1 MAASEGNV
9 TVIDGGHPLRRH
21 DDGAHGHTHPHT
33 HAHSHMVH
41 DHRDV
46 QGGAARAAVFGISDG
61 LVSNVALILGVAAA
75 TGVDASGSSVVIA
88 GVSGLLAGAA
98 SMAAG
103 EYVSMKAQN
112 ELIERE
118 LRIERE
124 SLANNPKMELRELQA
139 IYTGRGLDEDKAR
152 ELAEAVHADPEVAL
166 EVHARE
172 ELGVDPDD
180 IGDPIAAAVSSF
192 VAFAIGAILPLI
204 PWFLADGAGAMVAS
218 VLVGLV
224 SAALVGVALAR
235 FTERSAARTAARQV
249 GWAAGACA
257 ITFAI
262 GSLLGTTVT

>member
-1 MAASEGNV
+1 
-9 TVIDGGHPLRRH
+9 
-21 DDGAHGHTHPHT
+21 
-33 HAHSHMVH
+33 MVH

-46 QGGAARAAVFGISDG
+46 QGGAARAAVFGVSDG

-75 TGVDASGSSVVIA
+75 AETATSVVIS

-124 SLANNPKMELRELQA
+124 SLANNPSGEMRELQA
-139 IYTGRGLDEDKAR
+139 IYTQRGLDATQAF
-152 ELAEAVHADPEVAL
+152 ELAEAVHEDPEVAL

-172 ELGVDPDD
+172 ELGVNPDD
-180 IGDPIAAAVSSF
+180 VGDPVGAAVSSF
-192 VAFAIGAILPLI
+192 LAFAVGAVIPLI
-204 PWFLADGAGAMVAS
+204 PWFFAEGNTAMIASTVAGMF
-218 VLVGLV
+218 
-224 SAALVGVALAR
+224 SAALVGVILAR
-235 FTERSAARTAARQV
+235 FTERSPFRTAARQV
-249 GWAAGACA
+249 SWAAGACA

-262 GSLLGTTVT
+262 GSLLGTTIT

>member
-1 MAASEGNV
+1 MAITDENDSSA
-9 TVIDGGHPLRRH
+9 TPDHPLRRH
-21 DDGAHGHTHPHT
+21 DDQPHAHVHGDHK
-33 HAHSHMVH
+33 HSHMVH

-75 TGVDASGSSVVIA
+75 TGADASGSSVVIA

-124 SLANNPKMELRELQA
+124 SLANNPTGELRELQA
-139 IYTGRGLDEDKAR
+139 IYAHRGLDQDKAR
-152 ELAEAVHADPEVAL
+152 ELAEAVHEDPEVAL

-180 IGDPIAAAVSSF
+180 IGDPVGAAISSF
-192 VAFAIGAILPLI
+192 IAFAIGAVLPLL
-204 PWFLADGAGAMVAS
+204 PWFITEGTAAMVAS
-218 VLVGLV
+218 VVIGLL
-224 SAALVGVALAR
+224 SAALVGVALAQ
-235 FTERSAARTAARQV
+235 FTERSKVRTAARQV
-249 GWAAGACA
+249 GWAAGACVV
-257 ITFAI
+257 TFVI
-262 GSLLGTTVT
+262 GSLLGTTVA

>member
-1 MAASEGNV
+1 MV
-9 TVIDGGHPLRRH
+9 HTH
-21 DDGAHGHTHPHT
+21 DHAHGHT
-33 HAHSHMVH
+33 HSHMVH

-46 QGGAARAAVFGISDG
+46 QGGSARAAVFGISDG

-75 TGVDASGSSVVIA
+75 SSDSSDVVVA

-124 SLANNPKMELRELQA
+124 SLATNEDNELRELQA
-139 IYTGRGLDEDKAR
+139 IYVQRGLDSDRAR
-152 ELAEAVHADPEVAL
+152 ELAEAVHEDPDVAL

-172 ELGVDPDD
+172 ELGVNPDD
-180 IGDPIAAAVSSF
+180 IGDPVGAAASSF

-204 PWFLADGAGAMVAS
+204 PWFLGSGTAAIIAS
-218 VLVGLV
+218 VVVGIVSSAIVGL
-224 SAALVGVALAR
+224 LLAR
-235 FTERSAARTAARQV
+235 FTERSAVRTALRHV
-249 GWAAGACA
+249 SWAAGACA
-257 ITFAI
+257 ITFGI
-262 GSLLGTTVT
+262 GSLLGTQIG

>member
-1 MAASEGNV
+1 MAS
-9 TVIDGGHPLRRH
+9 RH
-21 DDGAHGHTHPHT
+21 DHDHGHE
-33 HAHSHMVH
+33 HSHMVH

-75 TGVDASGSSVVIA
+75 STEASPVVIA

-124 SLANNPKMELRELQA
+124 SLAQNPQGELRELQT
-139 IYTGRGLDEDKAR
+139 IYAQRGLDQDMAR
-152 ELAEAVHADPEVAL
+152 ELAEAVHEDPEVAL

-180 IGDPIAAAVSSF
+180 IGDPIGAAVSSF
-192 VAFAIGAILPLI
+192 VAFALGAVLPLI
-204 PWFLADGAGAMVAS
+204 PWFLMDGTAATVVS
-218 VLVGLV
+218 VTVGLI
-224 SAALVGVALAR
+224 AAAVVGIVLAR
-235 FTERSAARTAARQV
+235 FTERSPLRTAARQV
-249 GWAAGACA
+249 SWAAGACL
-257 ITFAI
+257 ITFGI
-262 GSLLGTTVT
+262 GTLLGTTVA